1 MLNEARLKLERMLDW
16 FCCRYGL
23 AKPRTYRKVAHK
35 EYLAF
40 AKSKK
45 PSRECVRNAIRQQ
58 LGYVRRNLQY
68 LDAFMQDGY
77 APDKKFI
84 NLIITIHIRYAQQK
98 YMYNNNVHQVANR
111 IVSISQP
118 YVRPIV
124 RGKAGKLTEFGAKLH
139 LSVDERGLTRIEHL
153 SFDAYNE
160 GAML

>member
-1 MLNEARLKLERMLDW
+1 M
-16 FCCRYGL
+16 
-23 AKPRTYRKVAHK
+23 
-35 EYLAF
+35 
-40 AKSKK
+40 
-45 PSRECVRNAIRQQ
+45 
-58 LGYVRRNLQY
+58 QY

-124 RGKAGKLTEFGAKLH
+124 RGKAGKLTEFGAKL
-139 LSVDERGLTRIEHL
+139 ECR
-153 SFDAYNE
+153 
-160 GAML
+160 